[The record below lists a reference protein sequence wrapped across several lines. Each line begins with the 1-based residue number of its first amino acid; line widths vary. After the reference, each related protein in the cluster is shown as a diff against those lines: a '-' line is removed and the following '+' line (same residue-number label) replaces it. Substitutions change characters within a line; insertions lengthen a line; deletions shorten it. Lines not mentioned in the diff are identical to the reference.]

1 MSGLSLPGVGS
12 GFPIQQFVDATVKA
26 ERAPKA
32 NMLGRQANDIKVQ
45 LSSYGSLKGVLSEFQ
60 DSLKKLGEEEAFEKR
75 STSFNNSGFMSA
87 KADKN
92 AVAGSYQ
99 IEVTQLA
106 KAHKLGSSHIA
117 KEKADEKLG
126 SGTFNFTL
134 GEGED
139 AQSFGVAIDKDKSS
153 LTEIA
158 AAINN
163 AEDNKGV
170 RATVVNSNDPETG
183 EEISQLVFFSD
194 KTGTDSEITV
204 SATSSGGN
212 EGDVTLEDLV
222 AVTSTVQ
229 AAQDAKITI
238 DGATVV
244 SQSNEIKD
252 AIQGVTLDLKKITD
266 AKDSDKTDAK
276 TSTTL
281 TIGYDKSTV
290 EKNLTEF
297 VASFNK
303 VMSTI
308 NQLTSYDKETQRA
321 GPLNGDS
328 STRSLTSQLRRML
341 SESVEGAVSPIKSL
355 TDLGITSKQDGTI
368 ELDEDILK
376 QQVDENF
383 ERIGLLFA
391 SEKGVSNK
399 LDEMLE
405 SLVGKEGSLTERDKS
420 LNERMAK
427 LDKEAVNFEMYMEK
441 FEERTLRQFN
451 KMDLM
456 VAQLN
461 QQMSTVMAAFDSMP
475 DFSGSK

>member
-1 MSGLSLPGVGS
+1 MGDLKLPGVGS
-12 GFPIQQFVDATVKA
+12 GFPIQQFVDATVQA
-26 ERAPKA
+26 ERAPKE

-45 LSSYGSLKGVLSEFQ
+45 LSSFGSLKGVLSGFQ
-60 DSLKKLGEEEAFEKR
+60 DSLKALGEEEAFQKR

-92 AVAGSYQ
+92 AVAGSYKL
-99 IEVTQLA
+99 EVTQLA
-106 KAHKLGSSHIA
+106 TAHKLGASRIPT
-117 KEKADEKLG
+117 ADAEQKLG

-134 GEGED
+134 GKGDD

-153 LTEIA
+153 LSDIA

-170 RATVVNSNDPETG
+170 RATVVNSNDPDTG
-183 EEISQLVFFSD
+183 EPVSQLVFFSD

-204 SATSSGGN
+204 SATSSGGH
-212 EGDVTLEDLV
+212 EGSTTLTDLV
-222 AVTSTVQ
+222 AVTTEVQ

-252 AIQGVTLDLKKITD
+252 AILGVTLDLKKVTD
-266 AKDSDKTDAK
+266 PADSTKTDAK
-276 TSTTL
+276 ISTTL

-303 VMSTI
+303 VMGTI
-308 NQLTSYDKETQRA
+308 NQLTSYDVATESA

-328 STRSLTSQLRRML
+328 STRSLASQLRRML

-405 SLVGKEGSLTERDKS
+405 GLVGKEGSLTERNKS
-420 LNERMAK
+420 LNERMEK
-427 LDKEAVNFEMYMEK
+427 LDKEAVSFELYMEK
-441 FEERTLRQFN
+441 FEERIFRQFT

-456 VAQLN
+456 VGQLN
-461 QQMSTVMAAFDSMP
+461 QQMSSVMAAFDSMP